1 MSWKPSELLVWG
13 VIVGG
18 IVLWRASGE
27 DQAAPTHD
35 PAVTP
40 AIAKLDEP
48 LDEKLKAPVEQPTI
62 ADVELAAE
70 QLMLSVGGMAEC
82 KLHGVLPM
90 PAVNKY
96 GDLLRRIDADAF
108 LRGAEKS
115 VLILKGLALKPRSA
129 GCKEVGR
136 QLEQNAAIYREIAAH
151 LP

>member
-27 DQAAPTHD
+27 DQTAPTHD

-40 AIAKLDEP
+40 AVAKLDAP
-48 LDEKLKAPVEQPTI
+48 LDQKLSPVEQPTI
-62 ADVELAAE
+62 ANVELAAE
-70 QLMLSVGGMAEC
+70 HLMLSVGGMAEC
-82 KLHGVLPM
+82 KLNGVLPM

-96 GDLLRRIDADAF
+96 GELLMKLDSDAF
-108 LRGAEKS
+108 LRGAQKS
-115 VLILKGLALKPRSA
+115 ALILKGLALKPRSA

-136 QLEQNAAIYREIAAH
+136 QLEQNAVLYREIAAR